1 LRAAR
6 KPHVSVAFH
15 PTDIAVGRR
24 VRQRRVLL
32 GMSQEKL
39 AEALGLTF
47 QQVQKYENGANRV
60 SASRLLDISNVLG
73 VPVSFFFEEVAEKAS
88 DDGER
93 GRGQLV
99 KRETLELVRAYY
111 GIRDPGVRK
120 ALVAL
125 AHAVAD
131 QNSQ

>member
-1 LRAAR
+1 MRAVR

-73 VPVSFFFEEVAEKAS
+73 VPVSFFFEEVAEKTS

-131 QNSQ
+131 QDSQ

>member
-1 LRAAR
+1 LPAAR

-60 SASRLLDISNVLG
+60 SASRLLDISRILS
-73 VPVSFFFEEVAEKAS
+73 VPVSFFFEDIADQGTS
-88 DDGER
+88 DVEGER
-93 GRGQLV
+93 GQLI

-111 GIRDPGVRK
+111 AIPDPAVRK
-120 ALVAL
+120 ALLAL
-125 AHAVAD
+125 AHSVAGRED
-131 QNSQ
+131 Q